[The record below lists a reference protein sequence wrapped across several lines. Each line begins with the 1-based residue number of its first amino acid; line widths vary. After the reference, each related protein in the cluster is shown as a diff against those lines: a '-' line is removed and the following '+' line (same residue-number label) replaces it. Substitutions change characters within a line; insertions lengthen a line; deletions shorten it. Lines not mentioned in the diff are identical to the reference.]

1 MFMIHNNFITFNKGN
16 TRTRASKLTPYP
28 QHCYQI
34 PEYTDIHS
42 IRAQIGDQQRA
53 FIVLDIYTRLVKEEK
68 QNVTIHRITREGV
81 HPWNQRLQGCR
92 SGYNEKS

>member
-1 MFMIHNNFITFNKGN
+1 M
-16 TRTRASKLTPYP
+16 LTSYP

-34 PEYTDIHS
+34 LEYTGIHS
-42 IRAQIGDQQRA
+42 IRDQIDDQQRA
-53 FIVLDIYTRLVKEEK
+53 FIVLDIYTRLVKEDR

-92 SGYNEKS
+92 TGYNEKS

>member
-1 MFMIHNNFITFNKGN
+1 M
-16 TRTRASKLTPYP
+16 LTSYP

-42 IRAQIGDQQRA
+42 IRAQIDDQQRV
-53 FIVLDIYTRLVKEEK
+53 FTVLDIYTRLVKEEK

>member
-1 MFMIHNNFITFNKGN
+1 M
-16 TRTRASKLTPYP
+16 LTSYP

-42 IRAQIGDQQRA
+42 IRAQIDDQQRV
-53 FIVLDIYTRLVKEEK
+53 FTVLDIYTRLVKEEK
-68 QNVTIHRITREGV
+68 QNVTIHKITGEGV